1 MRAQAERDS
10 KDEGERRQNPLQP
23 RYDTRVLT
31 AILSVL
37 AAPSVALVL
46 SVSFAAQAPA
56 RKVDIVSVT
65 GCLREQ
71 TGVEGANWMLV
82 AATDPVPSI
91 ANQASGA
98 DIPATPPAGKNT
110 FRLIGIGEF
119 NLPQM
124 KDRTVVIRGLFIKDK
139 VSRINVTSAVEAVA
153 SCAPG
158 APK

>member
-1 MRAQAERDS
+1 MIC
-10 KDEGERRQNPLQP
+10 
-23 RYDTRVLT
+23 RVFTSVLIA
-31 AILSVL
+31 AILSQAS
-37 AAPSVALVL
+37 AA
-46 SVSFAAQAPA
+46 
-56 RKVDIVSVT
+56 KKIDIVSVT

-71 TGVEGANWMLV
+71 GSNWMLV
-82 AATDPVPSI
+82 AATDPAPSL
-91 ANQASGA
+91 ANQAQGK
-98 DIPATPPAGKNT
+98 DLPATPPNGKNI
-110 FRLIGIGEF
+110 FRLIGVSEF